1 MMEFAQ
7 IILRKVNSGITI
19 ALKQKLFLTL
29 PGLCPTGD
37 RRIDGFFFF
46 CSEKQNKAE
55 RKTQSAS

>member
-37 RRIDGFFFF
+37 RRIDGFFSF

-55 RKTQSAS
+55 